1 MARGIV
7 GLFGMLAWMFSGAQD
22 DNEVIGVS
30 SDDNPTKYLLSKAQ
44 RNNLSAENDEET
56 MSEMSKNGINHK
68 ILYATSLT
76 SRNGEEAPKIYNY
89 PHPVYKTFY
98 MSGVDEDEVDL
109 AIYDMDGKCI
119 PTKFVNKFE
128 VAFLPKGTYILCIN
142 EYFVK
147 FLKL

>member
-30 SDDNPTKYLLSKAQ
+30 SDDNPTKYLLSKKQ
-44 RNNLSAENDEET
+44 STSQSAEDSDST
-56 MSEMSKNGINHK
+56 IPLKNKKGINQE
-68 ILYATSLT
+68 ILYATTLASKYGT
-76 SRNGEEAPKIYNY
+76 DAPKIYNY
-89 PHPVYKTFY
+89 PHPVYNTFY

-119 PTKFVNKFE
+119 PAKFVNKFE